1 MLAEVGHFSLIIAL
15 SVALL
20 QATLPL
26 WGAHRNYTLWMAVA
40 RPAALV
46 QFLFVVLAFVSL
58 IALFLQND
66 FTVSYVAMQ
75 SNSHL
80 PYWYKISAV
89 WGGHEGSL
97 LLWVLILAGWS
108 AAVAVFSSTLPL
120 DAVSR
125 ILAVMGWIS
134 IGFLLFILLTSNP
147 FDRLLPNFPLDG
159 NDLNPL
165 LQDVGL
171 IIHPPTLYMG
181 YVGFSVV
188 FAFAIA
194 GLLSGQLDS
203 AWARW
208 SRPWTLIAWC
218 FLTVGIALGSW
229 WAYYELGWGGW
240 WFWDPVENASVMP
253 WLSGTALLHALS
265 VTEKRKVF
273 KAWTV
278 MLAIITFSLSL
289 LGTFL
294 VRSGVLTS
302 VHAFAN
308 DPERGLFILGFLAIV
323 VGGSLTLFAFRAS
336 LFQVQGRYQ
345 LLSRE
350 TLLMLGNL
358 LLMVATFAVLL
369 GTLFPLI
376 SDALNFGKLSVG
388 PPYFNLVF
396 TPLAFAAL
404 LLMGAAP
411 FIQWKKQE
419 ISSLIFS
426 LRWQALLA
434 VVLGIAVP
442 WLYFD
447 RIYWQVVLAT
457 GFSVWLAISMLKDLK
472 NKTCHGTH
480 FFAGLAALSRS
491 YKGMI
496 LAHSGI
502 AVLVIG
508 ACYTSFYST
517 EMNVRLQ
524 TNDSVTINEFR
535 YVWLG
540 VKTRQE
546 QNYIATVGQVDVY
559 RGDSLFARLYPEKR
573 VYTVRQNVM
582 TEAAID
588 GSLMRDLYVALGDSF
603 DDGAWALRISHKPF
617 VRWVWLGAL
626 ISALG
631 GGLALTDRRY
641 RLQRAASNAAAEGV
655 APGHK
660 VNA

>member
-1 MLAEVGHFSLIIAL
+1 VLAEVGHFSLIIAL
-15 SVALL
+15 AVALL

-26 WGAHRNYTLWMAVA
+26 WGAHRNYTLWMALA

-46 QFLFVVLAFVSL
+46 QFLFVTLAFVSL

-75 SNSHL
+75 SNSYL

-147 FDRLLPNFPLDG
+147 FERLLPNFPLDG

-308 DPERGLFILGFLAIV
+308 DPERGLFILGFLTIV

-350 TLLMLGNL
+350 TLLMFGNL

-419 ISSLIFS
+419 ISSLISS

-434 VVLGIAVP
+434 VLLGIAVP
-442 WLYFD
+442 WLCFD

-457 GFSVWLAISMLKDLK
+457 GFSVWLALSMLKDLK
-472 NKTCHGTH
+472 NKTCHDTY

-524 TNDSVTINEFR
+524 TNDSVTIDEFR

-559 RGDSLFARLYPEKR
+559 RGDSLFAHLYPEKR

-641 RLQRAASNAAAEGV
+641 FLQRAASNAAAEG
-655 APGHK
+655 ALGLK
-660 VNA
+660 VKA